1 VAREPT
7 GRPSGSQRL
16 TAGDAFAT
24 VAIQSIRN
32 LIVRA
37 DVVNVNGGATALDT
51 RSALDL
57 IPRTTQPR

>member
-1 VAREPT
+1 
-7 GRPSGSQRL
+7 
-16 TAGDAFAT
+16 

-37 DVVNVNGGATALDT
+37 DVVNVNGGATDLDT

>member
-1 VAREPT
+1 
-7 GRPSGSQRL
+7 
-16 TAGDAFAT
+16 